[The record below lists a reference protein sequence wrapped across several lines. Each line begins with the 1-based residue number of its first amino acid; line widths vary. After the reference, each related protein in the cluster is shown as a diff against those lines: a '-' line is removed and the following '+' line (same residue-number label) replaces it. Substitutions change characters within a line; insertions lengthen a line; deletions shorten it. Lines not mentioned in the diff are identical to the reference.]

1 MVAPIV
7 RNGNGAV
14 HDKHIKRQR
23 NNGAVKLSSDKALL
37 YMFIASVAIVSI
49 STLLVPLTLEESL
62 MTNSTDSTANNHP
75 HSVTAQLNKKHSTD
89 TTSDRRKEFVKVQPS
104 KHNIEGNS
112 DYFKTHSSPFHV
124 IFSSGCST
132 FQDWQSYVFFYH
144 VLQSGQEGHV
154 TRIASGCP
162 TSTEEKT
169 LQDIFAKEIEVMQ
182 PGYHHLHLTPDYS
195 RIPKKNPGKFKYFN
209 KPYGVRHWMEH
220 ALGYPDNHKLH
231 DESVIV
237 LLDPDQILLRPFTG
251 DFSNSSEYW
260 RLQHEYGHK
269 RILERPHINLKVEH
283 GSPFSQQ
290 FGYGLQWLKKVDPSY
305 VFQDRL
311 PSPVLNMTQKEAFD
325 FYFSMGPPYVA
336 TAKDMWSIVTTWSD
350 IVPRVHDEYPHLLAE
365 YVQRVWFNSIFCQKK
380 QATHLVSLLV

>member
-1 MVAPIV
+1 MVAPNV
-7 RNGNGAV
+7 RNGNGSV
-14 HDKHIKRQR
+14 HNNRSIKKVKR

-37 YMFIASVAIVSI
+37 HMFIASVAIVSI
-49 STLLVPLTLEESL
+49 STLLVPFTLEESL
-62 MTNSTDSTANNHP
+62 MANSTETTTDNHP
-75 HSVTAQLNKKHSTD
+75 HSATAHLKKKQKHSID
-89 TTSDRRKEFVKVQPS
+89 TTRDKKKEMFEIQPN
-104 KHNIEGNS
+104 KNNIGGNS

-169 LQDIFAKEIEVMQ
+169 LQDIFAEEIEVMR
-182 PGYHHLHLTPDYS
+182 PRYHHLHLTPDYS

-231 DESVIV
+231 DDSVVV

-251 DFSNSSEYW
+251 DFTNSSEYW
-260 RLQHEYGHK
+260 RLQHEYGPK
-269 RILERPHINLKVEH
+269 RISERPHINLKVEH

-350 IVPRVHDEYPHLLAE
+350 IVPRVHDQYPHLLAE
-365 YVQRVWFNSIFCQKK
+365 YVRSVWLNSINA
-380 QATHLVSLLV
+380 AT